1 MDRNRYV
8 DLLRVL
14 AVGGVVYGH
23 WLLVSI
29 TYRRGQLSGAGAL
42 SYVSR
47 APWAFFRSCRCS
59 SWP

>member
-14 AVGGVVYGH
+14 SIGGVVYGH

-29 TYRRGQLSGAGAL
+29 TYTGVGLGAPVGVRLAGRDAHPAA
-42 SYVSR
+42 V
-47 APWAFFRSCRCS
+47 APVRDDD
-59 SWP
+59 